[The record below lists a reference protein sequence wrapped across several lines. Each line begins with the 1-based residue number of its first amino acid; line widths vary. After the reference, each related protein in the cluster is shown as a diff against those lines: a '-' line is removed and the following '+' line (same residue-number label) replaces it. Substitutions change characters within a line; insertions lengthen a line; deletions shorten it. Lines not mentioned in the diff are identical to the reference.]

1 MRIDPTGLLPHQP
14 KAAQHLLSALLKHGA
29 ALDASEMGVGKTA
42 HAVAVLRALDDA
54 ALVVCPRV
62 SVAGWERMGRHLK
75 TEFDAKHYEFLRGG
89 NSPFGW
95 WDNPMPTVRPREY
108 KCARC
113 QRRVDPNDL
122 SDFCQYPKPNS
133 THELVS
139 KCVPHARGRF
149 NWHPAIKTLV
159 FDEAHRCSA
168 LKSLQADL
176 LIAARR
182 QRIKTLVLSATIA
195 ESPLH
200 FRALGYLLG
209 LHNLADARDGCGPI
223 GFYQWAFRHGCQKLP
238 MRGLQFTAGAARK
251 QEILHA
257 LHSELFPE
265 RGCRVR
271 IDSLGDSFPE
281 VQITAE
287 LYNCEA
293 ANRINVLYGRMRD
306 SVDRINVK
314 RAGDVVALTEILR
327 DRQEVEMLML
337 PVFVEL
343 AQDAVIEGRHVALF
357 FNFRDTVE
365 ECCKMLKTTCRV
377 DGSQSGDAGAKRRMA
392 CVDAFQRDEEPYIVC
407 TNDAGAESI
416 DLHDVRGEF
425 GRLGL
430 VSLGWSAKKTRQVF
444 GRLRRALGKSKAIY
458 RCVLAAGTVQERVH
472 KACAGKLDRIDTL
485 NDADLMA
492 DNLPLTQFPEDEIHE
507 ITKRFT

>member
-1 MRIDPTGLLPHQP
+1 
-14 KAAQHLLSALLKHGA
+14 
-29 ALDASEMGVGKTA
+29 MGTGKTA
-42 HAVAVLRALDDA
+42 HAVAVLRALNDA

-62 SVAGWERMGRHLK
+62 SVSGWERMGRHLN
-75 TEFDAKHYEFLRGG
+75 TEFDARHYEILRLGKT
-89 NSPFGW
+89 PFGW
-95 WDNPMPTVRPREY
+95 WDNPMPEERERIYRCTRCLRTVNIT
-108 KCARC
+108 
-113 QRRVDPNDL
+113 DPNDL
-122 SDFCQYPKPNS
+122 CPYPQPNS
-133 THELVS
+133 AHELVS
-139 KCVPHARGRF
+139 KPVPHAYGKY
-149 NWHPAIKTLV
+149 NWHPAIQTLV
-159 FDEAHRCSA
+159 FDEGHRCSA
-168 LKSLQADL
+168 LKSLQADM

-209 LHNLADARDGCGPI
+209 LHNLVDSRDGSGPM

-238 MRGLQFTAGAARK
+238 MLGLHFTAGKERRR
-251 QEILHA
+251 EILAA
-257 LHSELFPE
+257 LHNQLFPE

-271 IDSLGDSFPE
+271 IDELGDTFPA

-287 LYNCEA
+287 LYDCEA
-293 ANRINVLYGRMRD
+293 SNRINALYARMFD
-306 SVDRINVK
+306 AVARINAK
-314 RAGDVVALTEILR
+314 RANDRAALTELLR
-327 DRQEVEMLML
+327 DRQEIEMLML

-343 AQDAVIEGRHVALF
+343 AQDAVAEGKHVALF

-377 DGSQSGDAGAKRRMA
+377 DGSQVGDAGAKRRMA

-444 GRLRRALGKSKAIY
+444 GRLRRALGKSKALY
-458 RCVLAAGTVQERVH
+458 RCVLAKGTVQERVH
-472 KACAGKLDRIDTL
+472 KACAGKLDRIDLL
-485 NDADLMA
+485 NDGDLMC
-492 DNLPLTQFPEDEIHE
+492 DVPNLKLENFPEV
-507 ITKRFT
+507 